1 MGDTRSGGGTGARAT
16 TAARPGLLRRLGQA
30 AGRAVNRVRGL
41 FSRRQQLDST
51 TKRENPVAGV
61 LSFFLIQVN

>member
-41 FSRRQQLDST
+41 FSRR
-51 TKRENPVAGV
+51 
-61 LSFFLIQVN
+61 